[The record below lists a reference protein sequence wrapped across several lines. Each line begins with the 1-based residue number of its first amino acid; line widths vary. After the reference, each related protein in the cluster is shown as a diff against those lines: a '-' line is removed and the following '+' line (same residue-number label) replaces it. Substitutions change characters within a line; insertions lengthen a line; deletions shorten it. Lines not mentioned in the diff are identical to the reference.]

1 MPQGCTLVIT
11 IFFFLIIIVMPAE
24 MCPIVAHRLLSLFN
38 VLFSGECVCCSMLLC
53 SQCLFCFEIVFSGNA
68 VSAFVASKLLLF
80 GIVQG
85 VA

>member
-24 MCPIVAHRLLSLFN
+24 MCPIVAHRLLSSFLVSVF
-38 VLFSGECVCCSMLLC
+38 VVPC
-53 SQCLFCFEIVFSGNA
+53 FCAVSAFFGFEIVFSGNA
-68 VSAFVASKLLLF
+68 VSVFVASKLVLF